1 MGGAAL
7 FTAVTGL
14 QSFQKKLDVIASNI
28 ANVNTTGYRS
38 SRVLFEDL
46 FSQTIKGGAAPDGN
60 FAGSNPQQV
69 GLGVRIGSIDV
80 DFGQGAITATGVT
93 SDLAIQGQGFFIL
106 NDGASNSYTRDG
118 SFAVNRS
125 GFLIDPSNGLF
136 VQGYQADLNG
146 VIDTDAEVTNLSIPV
161 GGRSIVQTT
170 SLTELRGNLTSE
182 GVVADALAVPPV
194 LPTTV
199 TRTLRVYD
207 SQGTG
212 RDVVMTFTKIDQVLD
227 TGDPMMGTY
236 NAWDMQADFGTNEV
250 TFDTT
255 ATIIFNDDGSFRS
268 VGTRVP
274 GAMVG
279 DPDDYTEIV
288 LPDFTVTIDNTLF
301 PGPSVPSTP
310 FEFDIDFTQVTELS
324 GDSELT
330 NPSQDGFGR
339 GVLQEFSIGD
349 NGQIVGIFT
358 NGLTQVLGQ
367 VALADF
373 ANVNGLAKLGSN
385 QFRETPSSGFAE
397 IGVANSGS
405 RGSIN
410 GGVLE
415 SSNVDLGTEFSNM
428 IITQRA
434 FQANARTINAAD
446 TLLQETVN
454 LIR

>member
-1 MGGAAL
+1 MGGAL

-14 QSFQKKLDVIASNI
+14 QSFQRKLDVIASNI

-106 NDGASNSYTRDG
+106 NDGTGNTYTRDG
-118 SFAVNRS
+118 SFAVNRA
-125 GFLIDPSNGLF
+125 GFLVDPSNGLF

-146 VIDTDAEVTNLSIPV
+146 VVDTDMEVTNLSIPV
-161 GGRSIVQTT
+161 GGRSIVQPT
-170 SLTELRGNLTSE
+170 SITELRGNLTSE
-182 GVVADALAVPPV
+182 GVLEDLLAVPPV
-194 LPTTV
+194 MATTV
-199 TRTLRVYD
+199 TRTLRVFD

-212 RDVVMTFTKIDQVLD
+212 IDVVTTFTKIPQVD
-227 TGDPMMGTY
+227 DGGTLY
-236 NAWDMQADFGTNEV
+236 NAWNMNTTYNGTDVTNVADQAV
-250 TFDTT
+250 LL
-255 ATIIFNDDGSFRS
+255 FNSDGSFRDIGNFDGATFTALAAGTPTVS
-268 VGTRVP
+268 VPV
-274 GAMVG
+274 A
-279 DPDDYTEIV
+279 
-288 LPDFTVTIDNTLF
+288 LF
-301 PGPSVPSTP
+301 PGPSIPSTP
-310 FEFDIDFTQVTELS
+310 YEFTIDLDEVTELS

-330 NPSQDGFGR
+330 NPNQDGFAR

-349 NGQIVGIFT
+349 NGQIVGVFT
-358 NGLTQVLGQ
+358 NGLTRVLGQ

-373 ANVNGLAKLGSN
+373 ANVNGLSQIGSN

-397 IGVANSGS
+397 IGVANTGS

>member
-1 MGGAAL
+1 MIMGGAAL

-14 QSFQKKLDVIASNI
+14 QSFQRKLDVIASNI

-60 FAGSNPQQV
+60 FAGSNPQQI

-106 NDGASNSYTRDG
+106 NDGAGNTYTRDG
-118 SFAVNRS
+118 SFGVNRA

-146 VIDTDAEVTNLSIPV
+146 NVDTDQVVTNLNIPV
-161 GGRSIVQTT
+161 GGRSIVQAT

-182 GVVADALAVPPV
+182 GVLADALAVPPV
-194 LPTTV
+194 LATTV
-199 TRTLRVYD
+199 TRTLRVFD

-212 RDVVMTFTKIDQVLD
+212 LDVVTTFTKIAQVD
-227 TGDPMMGTY
+227 DGGTLY
-236 NAWDMQADFGTNEV
+236 NAWDFQADFGPDDV
-250 TFDTT
+250 TFGATG
-255 ATIIFNDDGSFRS
+255 TIIFNDDGSFRDI
-268 VGTRVP
+268 GTRAGGPPEVFTSLAAGTP
-274 GAMVG
+274 
-279 DPDDYTEIV
+279 
-288 LPDFTVTIDNTLF
+288 TVTVPIASF
-301 PGPSVPSTP
+301 PGPSIPSTP
-310 FEFDIDFTQVTELS
+310 FEFSIDFTQVTELS

-330 NPSQDGFGR
+330 NPSQDGFAR

-349 NGQIVGIFT
+349 NGQIIGVFT

-373 ANVNGLAKLGSN
+373 ANVNGLAQIGSN

-397 IGVANSGS
+397 IGVANTGS
-405 RGSIN
+405 RGSLN

-428 IITQRA
+428 IVTQRA